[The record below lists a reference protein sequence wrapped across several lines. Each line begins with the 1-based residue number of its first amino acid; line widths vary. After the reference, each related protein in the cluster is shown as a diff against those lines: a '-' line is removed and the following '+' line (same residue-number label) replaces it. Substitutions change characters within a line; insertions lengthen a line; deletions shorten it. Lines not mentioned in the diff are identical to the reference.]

1 MLIRWVSNNN
11 FFLSTGS
18 EPGGETIR
26 TDEFGA
32 FIIETAE
39 APFLLEVDLQHMRF
53 FLGSSVTCR
62 DTAL

>member
-1 MLIRWVSNNN
+1 M
-11 FFLSTGS
+11 STGS

-53 FLGSSVTCR
+53 FLGSSVTSR

>member
-1 MLIRWVSNNN
+1 M
-11 FFLSTGS
+11 STGS

-32 FIIETAE
+32 FVIGTAE
-39 APFLLEVDLQHMRF
+39 APFHLEVDLQHMRF
-53 FLGSSVTCR
+53 FLHSSVACR